1 MTDANALHPYRVS
14 IAQEAL
20 DALQQRLADTRWP
33 DRETCEGWEQG
44 LPLDYA
50 RELADYWQ
58 QHYDWRRCE
67 ALLNQWPQFTTQL
80 QGVGIHFIHRRS
92 QEPDAQPL
100 LLTHGWPGS
109 ILEFRKVIELLADP
123 RSHGGDPADAFH
135 VVVPSLPGYGFSGK
149 PQATGMGVETIGR
162 MWGELMARLGYTRY
176 LAQGGDWGSMVTQ
189 SMALTET
196 RHCAGIHI
204 TMPIVSPSADSLQDL
219 SPAEQSALQAMEYYQ
234 HWGSGYSKQQATRPQ
249 TLGYGLAD
257 SPVGQMAWVVEKYRE
272 WTDCERN
279 GLRHPEHVLSR
290 DELLDTVMLYWLT
303 NSGASS
309 ARLYWESFHKPDL
322 SPIEL
327 PTGCSI
333 FPGEIFRSS
342 RRWVEQRFSSL
353 IYWNEPECGGHFAAL
368 EQPELFVREV
378 RDCFRTLR

>member
-58 QHYDWRRCE
+58 HHYDWRRCE

-92 QEPDAQPL
+92 PEPDAQPL

-234 HWGSGYSKQQATRPQ
+234 RWGSGYSKQQATRPQ

>member
-92 QEPDAQPL
+92 PEPDAQPL